1 MILYAYP
8 VSYSDFSIPQA
19 LPDPVGTVPAYTP
32 QKTDPVHLGIY
43 FLLVQPITESFII
56 FKKNAHNAAIPA
68 DIIRIQIFCFC
79 KCLG

>member
-32 QKTDPVHLGIY
+32 QKTDPVPSGHILPPGTANNGV
-43 FLLVQPITESFII
+43 FHNFQ
-56 FKKNAHNAAIPA
+56 KKCA
-68 DIIRIQIFCFC
+68 
-79 KCLG
+79 